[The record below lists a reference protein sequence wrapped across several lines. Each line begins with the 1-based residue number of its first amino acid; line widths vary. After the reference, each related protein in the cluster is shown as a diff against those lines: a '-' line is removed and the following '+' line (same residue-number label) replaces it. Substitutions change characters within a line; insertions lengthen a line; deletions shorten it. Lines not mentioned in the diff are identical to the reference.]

1 MLVPIVVQ
9 LIIQQGLERGT
20 PESRLFNHI
29 VDVDVVLLTTV
40 NVYLSNFKYF
50 KSTLLM
56 YSSIIWDKVT
66 IKLAV
71 FDLIHRLKYRG
82 VLVPHILKSA
92 QLK

>member
-1 MLVPIVVQ
+1 VI
-9 LIIQQGLERGT
+9 ERACF
-20 PESRLFNHI
+20 FNHI
-29 VDVDVVLLTTV
+29 VDVDAVLLTV

-50 KSTLLM
+50 NSTLLM

-71 FDLIHRLKYRG
+71 FDLIHRPKYRG